1 MNLWETLG
9 VTPLVGIG
17 FAVFGLVAAALF
29 ASRWF
34 GRTPERTRI
43 DLGGRR

>member
-9 VTPLVGIG
+9 ISPVFGIG
-17 FAVFGLVAAALF
+17 LAVLGLVAATFF
-29 ASRWF
+29 ASRRF

-43 DLGGRR
+43 DLGGRG

>member
-9 VTPLVGIG
+9 ISPLFGIG
-17 FAVFGLVAAALF
+17 FAVLGLVAAALF
-29 ASRWF
+29 ASRRF

-43 DLGGRR
+43 DLGGRG